1 MRHLIRAAALAAA
14 PAFAQ
19 TADTALVPPRG
30 LDVLIVG
37 EAHDNP
43 EHHLNQA
50 AAAKRATA
58 VVWEMLTPAMATQYD
73 PALLDDPAALDA
85 AIGWSAEG
93 WPDIAIYLPIFE
105 ALPDGPHWP
114 GGAGSVAPRLAMAEG
129 AAAAFGEG
137 AARYGLAD
145 PLPAGAQAARE
156 VRMAEVHCGM
166 LPEDLL
172 PGMVEAQRLRDAV
185 LARAAI
191 QALDRFGPPVLVV
204 TGNGHAALD
213 GVPAALMR
221 ADPEI
226 AVRTVGQ
233 LEAPPEGAPPFDR
246 WLVTGAPERG
256 DPCGAFR

>member
-1 MRHLIRAAALAAA
+1 MLAA
-14 PAFAQ
+14 PALSQ
-19 TADTALVPPRG
+19 TAEDALVPPPG

-37 EAHDNP
+37 EVHDNP
-43 EHHLNQA
+43 EHHRNQA
-50 AAAKRATA
+50 LAAGRASA
-58 VVWEMLTPAMATQYD
+58 VVWEMLTPAMAVPYD

-114 GGAGSVAPRLAMAEG
+114 GGAGSEAPRAAMADG

-145 PLPAGAQAARE
+145 PLPAETAAA
-156 VRMAEVHCGM
+156 RMAEMAEAHCGA

-185 LARAAI
+185 LARAVI
-191 QALDRFGPPVLVV
+191 EALDRFGPPVVVV
-204 TGNGHAALD
+204 TGNGHAAFD

-226 AVRTVGQ
+226 SVRTVGQ
-233 LEAPPEGAPPFDR
+233 LEAEPEGDPPFDR
-246 WLVTGAPERG
+246 WIVTGAPERG
-256 DPCGAFR
+256 DPCEAFR